1 MARIACVQVLLTLG
15 RLGGVI
21 LHGGEG
27 TSGRIANDGYQIWML
42 PLNLGISRNLVIH
55 RTLSIQSATAP
66 PNLPGFARSGSGFLA
81 GRSGVLIN
89 LY

>member
-27 TSGRIANDGYQIWML
+27 TSGSWIANDGYQIWML
-42 PLNLGISRNLVIH
+42 PLNLGISQNLVV
-55 RTLSIQSATAP
+55 S
-66 PNLPGFARSGSGFLA
+66 RSQPDEIGSL
-81 GRSGVLIN
+81 RI
-89 LY
+89 